1 MKAIRTHTNKGGPK
15 ALVYEDAP
23 RPQPGQGEVLVRVYA
38 IAVTPTE
45 LTWDASYQTKSGASR
60 LPSIP
65 GHELA
70 GVVEEVGSGVT
81 GLTAGTAVY
90 GLTDFWRDGGEAEY
104 AIALP
109 SELAIK
115 PSSLSFA
122 EASAIPM
129 AGLTAWQALFE
140 HARLAAGQTIL
151 IHGAAGGVGSV
162 AVQLA
167 RWAGAQVIATAS
179 ASKRDF
185 LIGLGVENIIDYTN
199 TRFEEA
205 VSGVDVVLDTVGGDT
220 LMRSLEVIKKGGILV
235 SIAQPVPT
243 EQSQA
248 HGVQGIF
255 FIVEPN
261 GKQLGEINHLI
272 EDGIIKPVVD
282 AVVPLAQAREVYE
295 RGLAGHNRGKV
306 VLQVRIV

>member
-1 MKAIRTHTNKGGPK
+1 MKAIRTHTYKGGPL

-23 RPQPGQGEVLVRVYA
+23 RPQPDQGEVLVRVYA

-45 LTWDASYQTKSGASR
+45 LTWDASYQTKSGADR

-81 GLTAGTAVY
+81 GLTASTAVY
-90 GLTDFWRDGGEAEY
+90 GLTDFWRDGAEAEY

-109 SELAIK
+109 SELATK
-115 PSSLSFA
+115 PPSLSFE

-140 HARLAAGQTIL
+140 HAKLSAGQTVL
-151 IHGAAGGVGSV
+151 IHGAAGGVGSI

-167 RWAGAQVIATAS
+167 RWAGAHVIATAS

-185 LIGLGVENIIDYTN
+185 LTGLGVEQIIDYTA

-205 VSGVDVVLDTVGGDT
+205 VNGVDVVLDTVGGDT
-220 LMRSLEVIKKGGILV
+220 LKRSFGVLKKGGTLI
-235 SIAQPVPT
+235 SIAQPVPA

-248 HGVQGIF
+248 HDVRGIF

-261 GKQLGEINHLI
+261 GKQLGEISRLV
-272 EDGIIKPVVD
+272 EDGVVKPIVEEI
-282 AVVPLAQAREVYE
+282 VPLSQAREAYE
-295 RGLAGHNRGKV
+295 RGLARHNRGKV
-306 VLQVRIV
+306 ILQVRT